1 MNLEL
6 TNEQKDLRRI
16 VDEYGRKEI
25 APVIKELDANEQFP
39 LEIVKKAAKLG
50 WMGGAIPEQY
60 GGAGLEFKTN
70 SLIIETISKY
80 DHITGVALS
89 APSGL
94 VGSAIL
100 HYGTE
105 EQKEKYLVP
114 FCKGEKFGAAGVTE
128 PHSGTDVASMET
140 VYKKDGDYFI
150 LNGSKMWISFLEVA
164 DWILTFAT
172 YDRSLK
178 KEGITAFIIDKD
190 TPGLTFSPVKN
201 KLGYRPLASGAVYL
215 EDVRVHKSQMVGKEG
230 EGFKI
235 AMCAVENGRLSV
247 AARALG
253 VAQAC
258 YEETVEYAK
267 QRIVF
272 DQPISKY
279 QLVQAKIT
287 DMVTGIE
294 ASRYFVYNLADKKD
308 RGEDARREASIAKMF
323 ATDTLMRTATDA
335 FQIFGAY
342 AVSPEYNIGRYFR
355 DAKVF
360 QIIEGTNDIHRLI
373 IAGYSFGRR

>member
-6 TNEQKDLRRI
+6 TNEQKELRRV
-16 VDEYGRKEI
+16 VDEFGRKEI
-25 APVIKELDANEQFP
+25 APVIAQLDEEEKFP
-39 LEIVKKAAKLG
+39 LEIVQKAAKLG
-50 WMGGAIPEQY
+50 WMGGAVPEEY
-60 GGAGLEFKTN
+60 GGAGLDYMTN
-70 SLIIETISKY
+70 TIILETISKY
-80 DHITGVALS
+80 DHITGVTLS

-94 VGSAIL
+94 VGGAIL
-100 HYGTE
+100 QYGTP

-140 VYKKDGDYFI
+140 TYKKDGDYFI
-150 LNGSKMWISFLEVA
+150 INGSKMWISFLEVA

-178 KEGITAFIIDKD
+178 KDGITAFIIDKN
-190 TPGLTFSPVKN
+190 TPGLTFKPVKN
-201 KLGYRPLASGAVYL
+201 KMGYRPLASGAVYL
-215 EDVRVHKSQMVGKEG
+215 EDVRVHKSQMVGQEG

-235 AMCAVENGRLSV
+235 AMCSVENGRLSV

-253 VAQAC
+253 IAQAC
-258 YEETVEYAK
+258 YEEAVEYAK

-272 DQPISKY
+272 DRPISKY
-279 QLVQAKIT
+279 QLVQSKIT

-294 ASRYFVYNLADKKD
+294 SARYFVYNLAHKKD
-308 RGEDARREASIAKMF
+308 KGEDARREASIAKMY
-323 ATDTLMRTATDA
+323 ASDILMRTATEA

-342 AVSPEYNIGRYFR
+342 GVSPEYNIGRYFR
-355 DAKVF
+355 DAKIF
-360 QIIEGTNDIHRLI
+360 QIVEGTNDVHRLI
-373 IAGYSFGRR
+373 IAGYSLGHR